1 MGTLSALALPVIG
14 KLLKYDEDELYEMLG
29 MTARAIAADPS
40 IAGMFDPIVSYN
52 EPEMEFIESTREF
65 GRRLFKR
72 WNVETYKFICGDD
85 IDDMIDRWELTEAF
99 SINDKTVAAALSTL
113 LITHVGLAPALAV
126 VISSLVIK
134 RFSRPGHEEFCKV
147 WKRNL
152 RKYE

>member
-1 MGTLSALALPVIG
+1 MGTLTTLARPVIE
-14 KLLKYDEDELYEMLG
+14 KLLKYDEEELYEMLG
-29 MTARAIAADPS
+29 MTARAMAADPA

-52 EPEMEFIESTREF
+52 EPEMEFVENAREF

-85 IDDMIDRWELTEAF
+85 IDDMIDRRELTEAF
-99 SINDKTVAAALSTL
+99 SVNDKAVAAALSSL

-126 VISSLVIK
+126 VIASLVIK